1 MHPFCGLALLIPT
14 GLLALRLSSLWALAG
29 VLITLLLWLAVTC
42 AERSSR
48 LRQWA
53 LVLVPLALG
62 PLLVHGHWL
71 RTDLPLETR
80 LEALQPALCLWL
92 RLGIVLA
99 ATLYWLASIRLEQL
113 VLALFASR
121 LPPGAAYLLV
131 SPLLLKEQLTRRLS
145 TIGEAQRARG
155 MDTHTSWLRRW
166 YHIMTLSGPL
176 IVWTLTDVEERAA
189 ALESRAFRSHAS
201 RTTLNAPLFT
211 RRDRGLVT
219 LALLCTLLV
228 AVSFLWP

>member
-53 LVLVPLALG
+53 LMLVPLALG
-62 PLLVHGHWL
+62 LLLVHGHWL

-131 SPLLLKEQLTRRLS
+131 
-145 TIGEAQRARG
+145 
-155 MDTHTSWLRRW
+155 
-166 YHIMTLSGPL
+166 
-176 IVWTLTDVEERAA
+176 
-189 ALESRAFRSHAS
+189 
-201 RTTLNAPLFT
+201 
-211 RRDRGLVT
+211 
-219 LALLCTLLV
+219 
-228 AVSFLWP
+228 